1 MQRRRVPIIII
12 IVIICRFLTP
22 LLVDLF
28 FDEGESDNRCS
39 SFTVMILLFQGL
51 MLMLQNLPTHHW
63 TDVEIGLVLA
73 EAYRLKYTFADAP
86 KHFRND
92 SQAPTNAT
100 S

>member
-1 MQRRRVPIIII
+1 
-12 IVIICRFLTP
+12 
-22 LLVDLF
+22 
-28 FDEGESDNRCS
+28 
-39 SFTVMILLFQGL
+39 

-92 SQAPTNAT
+92 SLAGTNAT